1 MNCTWW
7 LRELREVLIP
17 AAQGEYKKA
26 AEEEYCWTL
35 AAFQRVMEEYERS
48 THAD

>member
-1 MNCTWW
+1 MNYTWW
-7 LRELREVLIP
+7 LKELREVLIP

-35 AAFQRVMEEYERS
+35 AAFQREMDEYEK
-48 THAD
+48 